1 MMYTL
6 KVENERGNQL
16 ELTHSNDYT
25 VINVEGL
32 GPPKANINTAVVASF
47 DGSRFNSSRMTERNL
62 VLTIVIENEIER
74 NRLNLYQYFKP
85 KKPCKLYYRNAT
97 RDVFI
102 DGYVETFE
110 ISLFDNRQMAQ
121 ISVICPDPFFQAL
134 RERIVDFRSVTSMF
148 HFPFATPTAGIPFAQ
163 QEMDMSKV
171 IVNGGDVE
179 SGVLVTLHATG
190 PVSNPVLY
198 NVDTRESMGLSLT
211 MQDGDTVTINTNKG
225 QKRILLNRDGVTT
238 NIINRLVRG
247 SSWFQIS
254 SGENTFTYTVA
265 DDLVANLN
273 VIFQHTDKYEGV

>member
-74 NRLNLYQYFKP
+74 NRLTLYQYFKP

-148 HFPFATPTAGIPFAQ
+148 HFPFGTPTAGIPFAQ

>member
-6 KVENERGNQL
+6 KVENEQGDQL

-97 RDVFI
+97 REVFI

-148 HFPFATPTAGIPFAQ
+148 RFPFATPTAGIPFAQ

-190 PVSNPVLY
+190 PVSNPILY

-265 DDLVANLN
+265 NDLVANLN

>member
-1 MMYTL
+1 MYTL
-6 KVENERGNQL
+6 KVENEQGDQL

-148 HFPFATPTAGIPFAQ
+148 HFPFVVPTAGIPFAQ
-163 QEMDMSKV
+163 QEMDMNKV